1 MKRTVPIFILS
12 ALLYSC
18 TEKERKVEVA
28 ESAPQEISLPFESI
42 SLNDLGDFKK
52 TSGNWSIGGD
62 VYVDR
67 LKDKQITVS
76 EGSGVLV
83 NIPDSESKAHIFTNF
98 EHGDIELEVDVM
110 MPKGSN
116 SGLYFQGRYEVQLFD
131 SWKTEEATFSD
142 MGGIYQRWDATKEK
156 GSEGYEGSAPRM
168 NAAKAPGLWQHVKV
182 VFHAPQFD
190 ASGQKVKDAE
200 FEEVWLNGVL
210 IHENVKVSGPTR
222 AAIANDE
229 VAKAALMIQG
239 DHGAVAFKNFSY
251 KLYGNPRLSFVDM
264 KMKEFESEQVLLPNV
279 DTLTPIREVGTDSI
293 SSAMV
298 VGKKVTRILDYKG
311 KMLVPVTGDYLFDF
325 KLNQAGGLLII
336 DNDTVVNHDGSF
348 TLDSLGLAKV
358 SLTKGEVPFRLIYN
372 KHNPWN
378 IGFGLYVEGP
388 GIQRHSVHAQSSIN
402 DRPRISKNRIM
413 VEPSDKA
420 VTQRSFLM
428 HGDEKRTHCI
438 SVGTPE
444 KINYAYDLTS
454 GSLLEVWN
462 GEFLDATQMW
472 HARGIKQLGEPA
484 GFAVSFHGDPEFAL
498 LTDDA
503 AQWPT
508 EIAEEDFQ
516 MSQGYE
522 LDKKGIPTFMRKMG
536 SKKLLDKINVLS
548 GERGVTRTV
557 ETTGDGVIWHKV
569 ADGETIKKL
578 PDGSY
583 IVNNESYFVHF
594 ADEGLAPTVRKSNG
608 KDELVVKIPSGEQK
622 IQYNII
628 W

>member
-18 TEKERKVEVA
+18 TEKEGKVEVA

-52 TSGNWSIGGD
+52 TTSNWSIGGD

-67 LKDKQITVS
+67 LKEKQITVS

-83 NIPDSESKAHIFTNF
+83 NIPDSESKDHIFTNF

-131 SWKTEEATFSD
+131 SWKAEEATFSD

-210 IHENVKVSGPTR
+210 IHENVKVTGPTR

-229 VAKAALMIQG
+229 VAKAPLMIQG
-239 DHGAVAFKNFSY
+239 DHGPVALKNFSY

-358 SLTKGEVPFRLIYN
+358 SLTKGEVPFRLLYN

-388 GIQRHSVHAQSSIN
+388 GIQRHSLHAPSSIN
-402 DRPRISKNRIM
+402 DRPGISKNRIM

-522 LDKKGIPTFMRKMG
+522 LDKKGIPTFMRKIG
-536 SKKLLDKINVLS
+536 SKKLLDKIDVLS

-557 ETTGDGVIWHKV
+557 ETSGDGVIWHKV
-569 ADGETIKKL
+569 ADGESIKKL

-594 ADEGLAPTVRKSNG
+594 ADGGLAPTVRKSKG

>member
-18 TEKERKVEVA
+18 TEKEGKVEVA

-52 TSGNWSIGGD
+52 TSSNWSIGGD

-67 LKDKQITVS
+67 LKDKQIMVS

-200 FEEVWLNGVL
+200 FYEVWLNGVL

-229 VAKAALMIQG
+229 VAKAPLMIQG

-358 SLTKGEVPFRLIYN
+358 SLTKGEIPFRLIYN

-438 SVGTPE
+438 SVGTPQ
-444 KINYAYDLTS
+444 KINYAYDLAS
-454 GSLLEVWN
+454 GCLLEVWS

-472 HARGIKQLGEPA
+472 HSRGIRQLGEPA
-484 GFAVSFHGDPEFAL
+484 GFAVSFHGTPEFSVL
-498 LTDDA
+498 SSDNSD
-503 AQWPT
+503 WPDN
-508 EIAEEDFQ
+508 ISEEGLQF
-516 MSQGYE
+516 SEGYE
-522 LDKKGIPTFMRKMG
+522 LGKDGIPLFIRKIE
-536 SKKLLDKINVLS
+536 SKIIRDKMVPSSDERRLNRTILFS
-548 GERGVTRTV
+548 GEG
-557 ETTGDGVIWHKV
+557 EIWHKV
-569 ADGETIKKL
+569 ASGEAIEKL

-583 IVNNESYFVHF
+583 IINDESYFVDF
-594 ADEGLAPTVRKSNG
+594 SNDSLAPVIRKSNG
-608 KDELVVKIPSGEQK
+608 KEELLVKIPTGEQK
-622 IQYNII
+622 VEYSII